1 MLNAYQQ
8 HLLKE
13 CNYEFDVIANT
24 LWYHLALGYHTAY
37 ETVEEIIGK
46 DANLNSNSMKIVTGV
61 LLSMYKA
68 EEKQKENDTS
78 N

>member
-1 MLNAYQQ
+1 MLNAYQH
-8 HLLKE
+8 HLLRE

-46 DANLNSNSMKIVTGV
+46 DGNLDPNSMKIVTGV
-61 LLSMYKA
+61 LLSMHKA
-68 EEKQKENDTS
+68 EQKLAQNDSS